1 MTPKDPNRDRLYNVL
16 SIVEFLVKKF
26 KSVYVLSKF
35 ISIDEELLL
44 WKGWLI
50 FKQFI
55 PNKRALFRIKMFNLC
70 DDSGYLWN
78 SFVYLD
84 KNDEP
89 DPEKKQLE
97 SRIGKLGAVIIS

>member
-1 MTPKDPNRDRLYNVL
+1 
-16 SIVEFLVKKF
+16 
-26 KSVYVLSKF
+26 
-35 ISIDEELLL
+35 
-44 WKGWLI
+44 
-50 FKQFI
+50 
-55 PNKRALFRIKMFNLC
+55 MFNLF

-97 SRIGKLGAVIIS
+97 SRISKLGAVVISYKRIAWIQL